1 MVMWYNAGD
10 FFMCSDQRSFF
21 KNLVAVFVCLTAV
34 SAIIFCVKAAPVCAE
49 EGRYPENLAWRLVF
63 LLLMSMARNTP
74 PKKVVKVAKK
84 AHTNVQLS
92 TRPKA

>member
-1 MVMWYNAGD
+1 MWFMFCPSRPMAFKIGHACIGHHGVEDAGV
-10 FFMCSDQRSFF
+10 REE
-21 KNLVAVFVCLTAV
+21 VAHQQQGDELRHRNGDDEQC
-34 SAIIFCVKAAPVCAE
+34 APE
-49 EGRYPENLAWRLVF
+49 LLALGL

-74 PKKVVKVAKK
+74 PKKLVKVAKK